1 MPQST
6 QYNKEDEQLLDREI
20 QQLEMRAKR
29 VCSLSYKHCSAR
41 IFVDAF
47 DKWCLLG
54 RNFYLN
60 FCEGP
65 TSTLLKSVYSL
76 EGGER
81 KMSSSVWKYYT
92 LDSLT
97 KCCNIDSVVK
107 TCIYNKL
114 FKYLTDQQI
123 TLISTSA
130 ASRHLAHILVW
141 VHVFR
146 YSLTVEPYM

>member
-6 QYNKEDEQLLDREI
+6 QYNKEDEQLLDKEI

-41 IFVDAF
+41 IFFVDAF
-47 DKWCLLG
+47 DKLCLFG

-65 TSTLLKSVYSL
+65 TSTLHKSVYIF

-81 KMSSSVWKYYT
+81 KMSSSV
-92 LDSLT
+92 
-97 KCCNIDSVVK
+97 
-107 TCIYNKL
+107 
-114 FKYLTDQQI
+114 
-123 TLISTSA
+123 
-130 ASRHLAHILVW
+130 
-141 VHVFR
+141 
-146 YSLTVEPYM
+146 